1 MTSSGAQDDPLDQ
14 LSSEQLHDM
23 AVQHAKRHLNARFFW
38 QLMKLLPAAEAAAGE
53 WEDTEADVQRM
64 SAHLDDV
71 TDSGRGEV
79 ADNLRPFYLEYLR
92 EHGVTAP

>member
-23 AVQHAKRHLNARFFW
+23 AVAHAKRHLNARFFW
-38 QLMKLLPAAEAAAGE
+38 RLMKMLPAAEAAAGE
-53 WEDTEADVQRM
+53 WEETEADVQRM

-71 TDSGRGEV
+71 TDSGKGEV
-79 ADNLRPFYLEYLR
+79 AENLRPFYLEYLR

>member
-1 MTSSGAQDDPLDQ
+1 MSETDALDQ
-14 LSSEQLHDM
+14 LSSEQLHDI

-38 QLMKLLPAAEAAAGE
+38 RLMKILPAAEAAAGE